1 MSIAQLARIAI
12 SPLSTAFKKH
22 WLQATVNSYYRDM
35 EVIDKQIANDMHA
48 KRLITREIVLLE
60 SELNRF

>member
-1 MSIAQLARIAI
+1 MTIAQLARLAI
-12 SPLSTAFKKH
+12 SPLSSAFKKH
-22 WLQATVNSYYRDM
+22 WLQATINSYYRDM
-35 EVIDKQIANDMHA
+35 DVIDRQIANDMNA